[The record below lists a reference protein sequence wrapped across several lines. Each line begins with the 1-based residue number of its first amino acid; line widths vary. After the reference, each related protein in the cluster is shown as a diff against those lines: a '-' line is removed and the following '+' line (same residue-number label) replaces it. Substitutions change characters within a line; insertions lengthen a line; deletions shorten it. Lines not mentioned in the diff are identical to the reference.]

1 VLLTGSIA
9 AFLSAGSGRAAMA
22 FREVRVFEVREV
34 LRLWLA
40 NEGLRSIERLSQV
53 DRKTIRR
60 YIEAAI
66 AVGLDRAGGEEQLDD
81 VLLGQVVAAV
91 RPHRVDG
98 HGAAWRTLGAHHQ
111 LIVSW
116 VEDDLT
122 AVKIHE
128 LLERQGLGVP
138 LRTVQRYVA
147 EVCGRTRGQGPTVR
161 IVDGEP
167 GDELQVD
174 FGRMGLL
181 FDPAAERRRVVHA
194 LLFTACYSRHQF
206 VWLTFTQTTDAV
218 IEGFEAAWA
227 FFGGVFHTVIPDNMG
242 TIVTGADTLEPR
254 LNQAF
259 VEYAQ
264 ARGFHV
270 DPTRVRHPKDKPK
283 VERAVPF
290 VRNSFFAGETF
301 IDLDDAQRRAEGWCR
316 TRAGLRVHGTTQQRP
331 AVVFSEEEQPRL
343 GPAPTQLYDLP
354 LYSAPKV
361 HRDHHV
367 EVGKAL
373 YSVPGNL
380 IGRHVDARADRS
392 LVRIFYKGQ
401 LIKVHPRKPPGKR
414 STDPNDLPSEKTVYA
429 MRDLALLQRMA
440 ASHGDAVGAYAAA
453 LLDTPLPWTK
463 MRQVYALLGLTK
475 KWGDNAVDAACRS
488 ALEHEAVNVGL
499 IGRMLERGTHDTV
512 VQPALPGTVIAPRF
526 ARDVSHFALKGPH
539 PSIDP
544 GASDGSEANTE
555 AGFGADAVG
564 DAR

>member
-1 VLLTGSIA
+1 V
-9 AFLSAGSGRAAMA
+9 

-53 DRKTIRR
+53 DRKTVRR
-60 YIEAAI
+60 YVDAA
-66 AVGLDRAGGEEQLDD
+66 VGLGLDRAGGEEQLHD
-81 VLLGQVVAAV
+81 VFLGQVVEAV

-98 HGAAWRTLGAHHQ
+98 HGAAWRTLSAYHKQIAG
-111 LIVSW
+111 W

-128 LLERQGLGVP
+128 LLERQGIGVP

-147 EVCGRTRGQGPTVR
+147 EVCGRTRGQSPTVR
-161 IVDGEP
+161 IADGEP
-167 GDELQVD
+167 GDEVQVD
-174 FGRMGLL
+174 FGRMGVL
-181 FDPAAERRRVVHA
+181 FDSVTQRRRVVHA

-206 VWLTFTQTTDAV
+206 VWLTFRQTTEAV
-218 IEGFEAAWA
+218 IEGFEAAWV

-242 TIVTGADTLEPR
+242 PIVTGADALEPR

-270 DPTRVRHPKDKPK
+270 DPTRVRHPKDKPR

-290 VRNSFFAGETF
+290 ARNSFFAGEMF
-301 IDLDDAQRRAEGWCR
+301 IDLHDAQRRAEVWCR

-331 AVVFSEEEQPRL
+331 AEVFSGEEQPL
-343 GPAPTQLYDLP
+343 LLPVPTTAYDLP
-354 LYSAPKV
+354 LYSQPKV

-367 EVGKAL
+367 EVGRAL

-380 IGRHVDARADRS
+380 IGRRVDASADRM
-392 LVRIFYKGQ
+392 LVRIFSKGQ
-401 LIKVHPRKPPGKR
+401 LVKVHPRKPPGGR
-414 STDPNDLPSEKTVYA
+414 STDPNDLPAEKTAYA
-429 MRDLALLQRMA
+429 MRDIGLLQRMA
-440 ASHGDAVGAYAAA
+440 AGHGDNIGVYASA

-463 MRQVYALLGLTK
+463 MRQVYALLGLVK
-475 KWGDNAVDAACRS
+475 KWGDEAVDTACRS

-499 IGRMLERGTHDTV
+499 IGRMLERGTQATV

-526 ARDVSHFALKGPH
+526 ARDPHHFAVKAPH
-539 PSIDP
+539 PPINPDGSS
-544 GASDGSEANTE
+544 ASDVNTE
-555 AGFGADAVG
+555 AGFGPDLAG
-564 DAR
+564 EAR